1 MGCFFPFQKNKVNSA
16 AEFISETRRSDGHY
30 TKEKF
35 EKHFEA
41 ASLSAQRGMHTCI
54 LIIGRS
60 IPEHWLKNSP
70 S

>member
-16 AEFISETRRSDGHY
+16 AEFISETRRSDGRY

-41 ASLSAQRGMHTCI
+41 ASLSAHKGHAYLYINHRALH
-54 LIIGRS
+54 S
-60 IPEHWLKNSP
+60 KVPA
-70 S
+70 